1 MKDKLKVH
9 KNWSKYDLKLS
20 TKLNQIFLKHLLNLT
35 DLKETLLTLNIFSTS
50 LKSTV
55 MQNWKAPYLFCF
67 I

>member
-9 KNWSKYDLKLS
+9 ENWSKYDLKLS

-50 LKSTV
+50 LKSTL
-55 MQNWKAPYLFCF
+55 MQNWKSPYLFCF